1 MGTYI
6 ASQVIKHLIHAGG
19 SVKGSTVT
27 VLGFT
32 FKENVPDLRNT
43 RVIDIVTELEDYAVN
58 VQVTDPLA
66 DRAEAREEY
75 GIDLLPEEALL
86 PADAVVFAVPHRD
99 YIAKGWQAVVPLL
112 RDGRGVVVDV
122 KAKLAREH
130 CPPGV
135 RLWRL

>member
-1 MGTYI
+1 
-6 ASQVIKHLIHAGG
+6 
-19 SVKGSTVT
+19 
-27 VLGFT
+27 
-32 FKENVPDLRNT
+32 
-43 RVIDIVTELEDYAVN
+43 
-58 VQVTDPLA
+58 
-66 DRAEAREEY
+66 AEARKEY
-75 GIDLLPEEALL
+75 GIALLPEEALL

-99 YIAKGWQAVVPLL
+99 YIAKGWQAAVPLL